1 LKFEWFIAK
10 RYFKARRRSEFL
22 SFISTFTI
30 IGIALGTTAL
40 ILTLSILDGF
50 ELEIKEKVIGFTS
63 HIQVEGYQNKSF
75 PNYRESLQKVKSTIP
90 NVKSIVPYFARE
102 GMIRSH
108 EEVDGILLKGIDPT
122 IDISM
127 TKNLIL
133 KGRYLNSTAGN
144 IPELVMGKK
153 LANKLSVDIGDKV
166 VIFGLPRGSTD
177 QLQPRAMQGVVVGI
191 YESGMAEYDDIYV
204 YTNIENAQNLFQ
216 LGAAAT
222 GYDILVNDL
231 TKVDET
237 ARDVQKELGYP
248 HYARTVFQSYHNLFS
263 WVELQKKM
271 SPIMLSLIIIVATVN
286 IIGTILM
293 FVLEK
298 TSAVGVLKSLG
309 ASPKSIG
316 RIFLLQGMTIA
327 SSGIILG
334 NILAFLI
341 AWIQFKFRVMS
352 LPSDIYYMTSV
363 PIELR
368 LQNFLLVTLAAY
380 VLCLLTTILP
390 ARAASRLNTVDIL
403 RFH

>member
-1 LKFEWFIAK
+1 LSFEWFIAK
-10 RYFKARRRSEFL
+10 RYFKARKRSEFL

-30 IGIALGTTAL
+30 IGIALGTSAL

-50 ELEIKEKVIGFTS
+50 EREIKEKVIGFTS
-63 HIQVEGYQNKSF
+63 HIQVEGYQNKSLSD
-75 PNYRESLQKVKSTIP
+75 YQQSLRKVKNTVQNI
-90 NVKSIVPYFARE
+90 KAIVPYVSRE
-102 GMIRSH
+102 GMIRSRD
-108 EEVDGILLKGIDPT
+108 EVDGILLKGIDPA

-127 TKNLIL
+127 TKDLIV
-133 KGRYLNSTAGN
+133 KGRYLNSKNGSA
-144 IPELVMGKK
+144 PELVIGKK
-153 LANKLSVDIGDKV
+153 LANKLSVDLGDKLV
-166 VIFGLPRGSTD
+166 LFGLPRGSSE
-177 QLQPRAMQGVVVGI
+177 QLQPRAMQGVVIGI

-237 ARDVQKELGYP
+237 AREVQRTLGYP

-263 WVELQKKM
+263 WVELQKKL
-271 SPIMLSLIIIVATVN
+271 SPIMLSLIIVVATVN

-298 TSAVGVLKSLG
+298 TAAVGILKSLG
-309 ASPKSIG
+309 ASPRSIG
-316 RIFLLQGMTIA
+316 RIFLHQGMTIA

-334 NILAFLI
+334 NILGFLI
-341 AWIQFKFRVMS
+341 AWIQFEFRIIS

-368 LQNFLLVTLAAY
+368 VQNFLIVTLVAY
-380 VLCLLTTILP
+380 LLCLLTTILP
-390 ARAASRLNTVDIL
+390 ARAASRLNAVEIL
-403 RFH
+403 RFS